1 MTISGP
7 VFPVNLIVDGKD
19 CLVVGGGEIAARKVE
34 SLLQCGAR
42 VTVIS
47 PELVPELAQSTE
59 IKVERRLFEP
69 GDTRG
74 RWFVVTATGDAE
86 VNAAV
91 AADADENGVWVN
103 AADDPK
109 RCTAILPAVLRR
121 GNVTV
126 TVGTAGRSPAM
137 ATFLRNKIDETLGPD
152 IATLVEVVASVRDE
166 MRGNGVSTE
175 HLPWQEAFDPEF
187 LELVAVGKVEQAS
200 ERLRECLLSSL

>member
-34 SLLQCGAR
+34 ALLHCGAN
-42 VTVIS
+42 VTVIA
-47 PELVPELAQSTE
+47 PDVVPELLQSRE
-59 IKVERRLFEP
+59 IRIERRLFQA

-74 RWFVVTATGDAE
+74 RWFVVTATGDSS
-86 VNAAV
+86 VNQSV
-91 AADADENGVWVN
+91 ASDADANGVWVN

-121 GNVTV
+121 GAVTV

-137 ATFLRNKIDETLGPD
+137 ATFLRNKIDEALGPD
-152 IATLVEVVASVRDE
+152 IATLVEVVATVRDE
-166 MRGNGVSTE
+166 MRANGVPTE
-175 HLPWQEAFDPEF
+175 GLPWQEAFDPEF

-200 ERLRECLLSSL
+200 ERLRECLLSS